1 MGHDERTGVASIMVA
16 AEPDKVWGMVADV
29 ARMGEWS
36 PENERGEWLGGATGP
51 GVGARF
57 KGYNRR
63 GRSKWSTTC
72 EVTEAEPGRS
82 FVFVT
87 GSPAKPGTWWR
98 YRFEPVDGGTVVTE
112 SFEMAKP
119 LGGFARLVTRITT
132 GVTDRR
138 ADMEKASGSHW
149 PPSSR
154 RPSGRGDALV
164 GGGHGGD
171 LSSISHAWSRAVP
184 GERRAA

>member
-1 MGHDERTGVASIMVA
+1 MGDDGRTGQGSITVQAAPETVWSMVT
-16 AEPDKVWGMVADV
+16 DV

-36 PENERGEWLGGATGP
+36 PENERGEWLDGASAAVP
-51 GVGARF
+51 GARF

-87 GSPAKPGTWWR
+87 GGTAKPGTWWR
-98 YRFEPVDGGTVVTE
+98 YRFEPVDGGTLVTE
-112 SFEMAKP
+112 SFEMTKA
-119 LGGFARLVTRITT
+119 LGAGARLLTRMTT

-138 ADMEKASGSHW
+138 ADMEQSINDTLA
-149 PPSSR
+149 
-154 RPSGRGDALV
+154 ALK
-164 GGGHGGD
+164 
-171 LSSISHAWSRAVP
+171 
-184 GERRAA
+184 RAAEQER